1 MHLFDSEKYQN
12 IDKSSQV
19 LIDEEHLFSLLT
31 IDNNTSENQH
41 SIYKTKHNYIQ
52 LFFSLKN
59 TCAVAFNME
68 HCVIKL
74 KKNESGMV
82 YFNEDHTNILFN
94 LPPNSQIIV
103 MLIPVKYFHSL
114 FTTEE
119 NYLLN
124 FSNFVIGKP
133 IIETKATTPAQQ
145 VVLHQITQKPDNSPL
160 NHLFLKAKAYELFSL
175 YFSNT
180 EDNNNNDNCPFMSN
194 EETMSQLKK
203 AKDIMIENM
212 ADPPSLEELAKAVG
226 LNIKKLKQG
235 FKEVYGAPVF
245 TFLLN
250 YKLEF
255 SKKLLLENK
264 LNVNEIG
271 NKVGYSTSSHFIA
284 AFKRKFNITPKQFT
298 KQNHV

>member
-1 MHLFDSEKYQN
+1 MNFFDPKKYQN
-12 IDKSSQV
+12 IDKSTNT
-19 LIDEEHLFSLLT
+19 LIDEKNLFSLLT
-31 IDNNTSENQH
+31 LKNNSTDNQH
-41 SIYKTKHNYIQ
+41 YIYKTENNYIQ
-52 LFFSLKN
+52 LFFNLKSN
-59 TCAVAFNME
+59 STIAFNME
-68 HCVIKL
+68 HCAINLGKD
-74 KKNESGMV
+74 ESGMV
-82 YFNEDHTNILFN
+82 YFNEDNTNILFN
-94 LPPNSQIIV
+94 LSPDSQIII

-114 FTTEE
+114 FTAEE

-124 FSNFVIGKP
+124 FDNFVIGKP
-133 IIETKATTPAQQ
+133 IIDTKPTTPAQQ
-145 VVLHQITQKPDNSPL
+145 VVLHQIITKPDNSPL

-175 YFSNT
+175 YFSNI
-180 EDNNNNDNCPFMSN
+180 EDNSNDNCPFMSN
-194 EETMSQLKK
+194 EETMTQLKK
-203 AKDIMIENM
+203 AKDIIIENM
-212 ADPPSLEELAKAVG
+212 ADPPSLEELAKNVG

-284 AFKRKFNITPKQFT
+284 AFKRKFGITPKQFT
-298 KQNHV
+298 KQNNG

>member
-1 MHLFDSEKYQN
+1 MVHYDSKKYQN
-12 IDKSSQV
+12 IDKSTQV
-19 LIDEEHLFSLLT
+19 LIDEKNLFSLLT
-31 IDNNTSENQH
+31 IRNDTSDIQSFVH
-41 SIYKTKHNYIQ
+41 KTKHNYIQ
-52 LFFSLKN
+52 LYFNLKA
-59 TCAVAFNME
+59 TSTIAFNME
-68 HCVIKL
+68 HCAIEL

-82 YFNEDHTNILFN
+82 YFNEDETNILFN
-94 LPPNSQIIV
+94 IPADSQIIA
-103 MLIPVKYFHSL
+103 MLIPVQYFHSL

-124 FSNFVIGKP
+124 FSNFVVGKP

-145 VVLHQITQKPDNSPL
+145 VVLHQITQKKNNSPL

-180 EDNNNNDNCPFMSN
+180 DDNNNENCPFMSN
-194 EETMSQLKK
+194 EDTMTQLKQ
-203 AKDIMIENM
+203 AKDLIIEQM
-212 ADPPSLEELAKAVG
+212 ADPPSLENLAKHVG
-226 LNIKKLKQG
+226 LNLKKLKQG

-271 NKVGYSTSSHFIA
+271 NKIGYSTSSHFIA
-284 AFKRKFNITPKQFT
+284 AFKRKYGITPKQFT
-298 KQNHV
+298 KQNNA

>member
-1 MHLFDSEKYQN
+1 MQFFDSKKYQN
-12 IDKSSQV
+12 IDKSTQV
-19 LIDEEHLFSLLT
+19 LIDEENLFSLLT
-31 IDNNTSENQH
+31 LKNDTTKNQH
-41 SIYKTKHNYIQ
+41 LIHKTKHNYIQ
-52 LFFSLKN
+52 LFFNLKSPS
-59 TCAVAFNME
+59 TIAFNME
-68 HCVIKL
+68 HCAINLNKD
-74 KKNESGMV
+74 ESGMI
-82 YFNEDHTNILFN
+82 YFNKDSTNILFK
-94 LPPNSQIIV
+94 LAPDAQIIV
-103 MLIPVKYFHSL
+103 MLIPVQYFHSL

-124 FSNFVIGKP
+124 FDNFVIGKP
-133 IIETKATTPAQQ
+133 IIDTKATTPAQQ

-180 EDNNNNDNCPFMSN
+180 EENSNENCPFISN
-194 EETMSQLKK
+194 EDTMTQLKK
-203 AKDIMIENM
+203 AKDIIIENM
-212 ADPPSLEELAKAVG
+212 ADPPSLDELAKIVG

-235 FKEVYGAPVF
+235 FKEVYGTPVYS
-245 TFLLN
+245 FLLN

-284 AFKRKFNITPKQFT
+284 AFKRKFGITPKQFT
-298 KQNHV
+298 KQNNA

>member
-1 MHLFDSEKYQN
+1 MKLFDPNKYQN
-12 IDKSSQV
+12 IDKSSKV
-19 LIDEEHLFSLLT
+19 IIDEENLFSLLT
-31 IDNNTSENQH
+31 LENNTSENQYYIH
-41 SIYKTKHNYIQ
+41 KTKHNYIQ

-59 TCAVAFNME
+59 TCTVAFNME
-68 HCVIKL
+68 HCAINL
-74 KKNESGMV
+74 NNNESGMV
-82 YFNEDHTNILFN
+82 YFNEDQTNILFN
-94 LPPNSQIIV
+94 LPSNSQIVV

-124 FSNFVIGKP
+124 FNNFVIGKP

-180 EDNNNNDNCPFMSN
+180 EENSDDNCPFMSN
-194 EETMSQLKK
+194 EDTMTQLKK
-203 AKDIMIENM
+203 AKDIMIENL
-212 ADPPSLEELAKAVG
+212 ADPPSLEELAKSVG

-255 SKKLLLENK
+255 SKKLLLENN

-271 NKVGYSTSSHFIA
+271 NKIGYSTSSHFIA
-284 AFKRKFNITPKQFT
+284 AFKRKFGITPKQFT
-298 KQNHV
+298 KQNNA

>member
-1 MHLFDSEKYQN
+1 MQPFDPKKYQN
-12 IDKSSQV
+12 IDKSTQV
-19 LIDEEHLFSLLT
+19 FIDEENLFSLLT
-31 IDNNTSENQH
+31 LYNNTTENQH
-41 SIYKTKHNYIQ
+41 HIYKTKHNYIQ
-52 LFFSLKN
+52 LFFNLKEN
-59 TCAVAFNME
+59 STVAFNME
-68 HCVIKL
+68 HCAINL
-74 KKNESGMV
+74 KKDESGMV
-82 YFNEDHTNILFN
+82 YFNEDETNILFN
-94 LPPNSQIIV
+94 LPPDSQIIV
-103 MLIPVKYFHSL
+103 MLIPVNYFHSL
-114 FTTEE
+114 FTAEE

-124 FSNFVIGKP
+124 FNNFVIGKP

-180 EDNNNNDNCPFMSN
+180 EDNNNDNCPFMSN
-194 EETMSQLKK
+194 EDTMTQLKK
-203 AKDIMIENM
+203 AKNIIIENM
-212 ADPPSLEELAKAVG
+212 ASPPSLEELAKTVG

-235 FKEVYGAPVF
+235 FKEVYGTPVF

-271 NKVGYSTSSHFIA
+271 NRVGYSTSSHFIA
-284 AFKRKFNITPKQFT
+284 AFKRKFGITPKQFT
-298 KQNHV
+298 KQNNA

>member
-1 MHLFDSEKYQN
+1 MQLFNPKKYQN
-12 IDKSSQV
+12 IDRSTPI
-19 LIDEEHLFSLLT
+19 LIDENNLFSLLT
-31 IDNNTSENQH
+31 LSNNTTDNQH
-41 SIYKTKHNYIQ
+41 PIFKTKHNYIQ
-52 LFFSLKN
+52 LFFNLKE
-59 TCAVAFNME
+59 TSTVAFNME
-68 HCVIKL
+68 HCAIEL
-74 KKNESGMV
+74 KNNESGMV
-82 YFNEDHTNILFN
+82 YFNEEETNILFN
-94 LPPNSQIIV
+94 LAPDSEIIA
-103 MLIPVKYFHSL
+103 MLIPVQYFHSL

-124 FSNFVIGKP
+124 FDNFVIGKP

-145 VVLHQITQKPDNSPL
+145 VVLHQISKKPDNSPL
-160 NHLFLKAKAYELFSL
+160 NNLFLKAKAYELFSL

-180 EDNNNNDNCPFMSN
+180 EDNSSDNCPFISN
-194 EETMSQLKK
+194 EDTMAQLKK
-203 AKDIMIENM
+203 AKDIVIENM
-212 ADPPSLEELAKAVG
+212 ADPPSLDELAKMVG

-235 FKEVYGAPVF
+235 FKEVYGTPVF

-284 AFKRKFNITPKQFT
+284 AFKRKFGITPKQFT
-298 KQNHV
+298 KQNNA